1 MFESARQLLGFKAQ
15 EEQDLTFSQ
24 DEDAYWG
31 NLDVLN
37 SVDEIVRA
45 VQKRTY
51 LNDIPSFSLGLTQE
65 EQNHGWDD
73 VNAVAREYGDGEQ
86 RQERDAVEVNVDG
99 GEVEV
104 GEEIPR
110 AAERP
115 QEIRTEIPAPSDEMY
130 TVVDPLG
137 EEDERFMKFSD
148 NYLVDKTFAVET
160 QWKNIQH
167 HKFLSM
173 FMIGLKSA
181 YKSEK
186 IAKLKLK
193 RMKMSWRD
201 NKNKV
206 DCGVFLMRHMETFR
220 GQLPELWDCGL
231 EKENKDQL
239 NVLRIKYL
247 TALVMSDVNEHKVR
261 NIQQAAEFGLEN

>member
-1 MFESARQLLGFKAQ
+1 MLLLKP
-15 EEQDLTFSQ
+15 
-24 DEDAYWG
+24 
-31 NLDVLN
+31 N
-37 SVDEIVRA
+37 S
-45 VQKRTY
+45 
-51 LNDIPSFSLGLTQE
+51 
-65 EQNHGWDD
+65 
-73 VNAVAREYGDGEQ
+73 
-86 RQERDAVEVNVDG
+86 
-99 GEVEV
+99 
-104 GEEIPR
+104 EIPTSIIDAW
-110 AAERP
+110 AAILNNNEEDRLSS
-115 QEIRTEIPAPSDEMY
+115 RFFASTWTTLY
-130 TVVDPLG
+130 TVVNPLG
-137 EEDERFMKFSD
+137 EEDERFKKFSD

-167 HKFLSM
+167 FLFPIIASEHYYMIHFDPLCERFEAIDNSSKVCKTDDKYGIVPTTLQKFLSM
-173 FMIGLKSA
+173 FMTGLKST

-247 TALVMSDVNEHKVR
+247 TALVMSDVNEHKAR